1 MKCWIS
7 MSQITS
13 KKRTA
18 DLTKNKSIMANL
30 QCIPSIGP
38 KVGEMLVEI
47 GISKVSDL
55 RGQNPERLYEKICAY
70 RGELMDRCVLYHFR
84 CAVYFATNKQHKPE
98 LLKWWSWKDE

>member
-1 MKCWIS
+1 
-7 MSQITS
+7 MSQIKNS
-13 KKRTA
+13 KCRTN
-18 DLTKNKSIMANL
+18 LKTNKTAIANL

-55 RGQNPERLYEKICAY
+55 RNQNPDELYEQVCAF
-70 RGELMDRCVLYHFR
+70 RGERMDRCVLYHFR
-84 CAVYFATNKQHKPE
+84 CAIYFATNEHHKPE